1 MADVRAPLLLT
12 GFLAL
17 AFGVV
22 VSATAVFGAGLTAP
36 HGDEAR
42 LVVTACGV
50 LGLVVLARAAL
61 SARLQVVATRRLLAA
76 LPVLGPLSADDR
88 SVLLFRDPAP
98 RAFCAGLLRPRVLLS
113 TGAVRALGEREL
125 AAVVAHETHH
135 ARRRDPLRLAALR
148 VAVDSLAF
156 LPVVRPLASRYAD
169 LLEIDADRAAVD
181 RCAGDPAPLARALL
195 LFDDAVADQAV
206 GIAPERIDVLLGRT
220 PRWPLP
226 LVLTAW
232 TLLALAGLAALTLRG
247 TEIVTGSE
255 LDLDAFGASLCFVVL
270 GVLPLLAA
278 AAALLTVQ
286 GLTRR

>member
-1 MADVRAPLLLT
+1 MADVRAPLLLF

-17 AFGVV
+17 AVGVV
-22 VSATAVFGAGLTAP
+22 VSATAVFGLGLVTP
-36 HGDEAR
+36 HGDDAR

-50 LGLVVLARAAL
+50 LGVLVLVRAGR
-61 SARLQVVATRRLLAA
+61 SARRQVVATRRLLEG
-76 LPVLGPLSADDR
+76 LPVLGPLADDP
-88 SVLLFRDPAP
+88 SVLLFCDPAP

-113 TGAVRALGEREL
+113 TGAVRALGDAEL
-125 AAVVAHETHH
+125 AAVVAHEAHH

-148 VAVDSLAF
+148 VAADSLAF
-156 LPVVRPLASRYAD
+156 LPAVRPLAARYAE

-195 LFDDAVADQAV
+195 LFDDAVADTAV

-226 LVLTAW
+226 LVLAAW

-247 TEIVTGSE
+247 TEVVTGST

-286 GLTRR
+286 GLGRR